1 MAKDGNKI
9 ILWLMRYKFYLCKS
23 MKKVLIIGICM
34 LYTLSLSAQCS
45 LCTRTAQQ
53 LGKKPAQGL
62 NGGIVYLMIA
72 PFAIVGFIGYK
83 WYFNY
88 KKK

>member
-1 MAKDGNKI
+1 
-9 ILWLMRYKFYLCKS
+9 